1 MLKRYLTEGE
11 QRALLTAAKRCADP
25 RAQRDY
31 WWMRLMLATGMRVQE
46 FARVTVDQAE
56 HALTTGWLVIP
67 AAQRKGGKRGAEY
80 VVTQSVRES
89 LLALLAH
96 HRAEPLALDVC
107 SGPAPLVWGRELK
120 PLSVRSYQA
129 RIKAWV
135 QAAGLDD
142 RISPHWLRHSRAVNI
157 IRRSRSPNPLK
168 VAQQALGHASI
179 ASTGI
184 YTQMLREDYVRD
196 LHAVDG
202 ARMSRRQAV
211 AASAAMAQRTGRG

>member
-1 MLKRYLTEGE
+1 MLKRYLTDAE

-25 RAQRDY
+25 LAQRDY

-46 FARVTVDQAE
+46 FARVTADQAE
-56 HALTTGWLVIP
+56 SALATGWLVIP
-67 AAQRKGGKRGAEY
+67 ATQRKGGKRGAEY

-89 LLALLAH
+89 LLALLGF
-96 HRAEPLALDVC
+96 HRQEQPADLD
-107 SGPAPLVWGRELK
+107 GPAPLVWGREGQG
-120 PLSVRSYQA
+120 LSVRSYQA

-135 QAAGLDD
+135 KSAGLDG
-142 RISPHWLRHSRAVNI
+142 RVSPHWLRHSRAVNI

-179 ASTGI
+179 ASTGV

-196 LHAVDG
+196 LHTVDG
-202 ARMSRRQAV
+202 ARMSRRAAV
-211 AASAAMAQRTGRG
+211 ALARGQGQSGGAL